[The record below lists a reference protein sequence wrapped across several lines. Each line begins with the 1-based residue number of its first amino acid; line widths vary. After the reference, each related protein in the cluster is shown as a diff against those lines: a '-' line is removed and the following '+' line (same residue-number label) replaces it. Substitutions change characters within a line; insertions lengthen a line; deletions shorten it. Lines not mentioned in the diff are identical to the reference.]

1 MNIKLLTLGMMLVTM
16 TPRIL
21 PFYMFDAEKLPV
33 KVKTFLSFIPFA
45 VLGALILPGG
55 LTGVSGSV
63 LVSTLCLFIAGVL
76 AWTRGGIIIPIMA
89 SVGGAVIMSLL
100 GMV

>member
-21 PFYMFDAEKLPV
+21 PFYMFDAEKLPQ
-33 KVKTFLSFIPFA
+33 KVRTFLSFIPFA

-55 LTGVSGSV
+55 LTGVSGNV
-63 LVSTLCLFIAGVL
+63 LVSTLCLLVAGAIAWL
-76 AWTRGGIIIPIMA
+76 KGGIILPII
-89 SVGGAVIMSLL
+89 GAVLAAVVMSLVGL
-100 GMV
+100 V